1 MKRMVLSVI
10 IAAFAVALYGQ
21 RNSLDSFFNSY
32 SDRDGYTSV
41 SINGNLFGLLRDMD
55 EDSDIDRADQK
66 ITSVRL
72 VSRDKENGLPG
83 PGFLSEIRG
92 IIRHGGYEELMTVK
106 NHDTDLHVMVKGRG
120 DSVSEILV
128 VASGKD
134 DVVIQICGN
143 LTRDDVDR
151 LYENNAEGLA
161 RLEMLESSGKW

>member
-1 MKRMVLSVI
+1 MKRMVLSVF
-10 IAAFAVALYGQ
+10 IAAFAVAIYGQ
-21 RNSLDSFFNSY
+21 RNTLDSFFNSY
-32 SDRDGYTSV
+32 SDRDGYTYV
-41 SINGNLFGLLRDMD
+41 TINGNLFGLLKEMD

-66 ITSVRL
+66 ITSIRL
-72 VSRDKENGLPG
+72 VSRDNDKGLPG
-83 PGFLSEIRG
+83 TDFLSEIRG
-92 IIRHGGYEELMTVK
+92 IIKRGGYEELMTVK

-134 DVVIQICGN
+134 EVVVQICGN

-161 RLEMLESSGKW
+161 RLELLESSRKW